1 MSIKKGRLRSSGLLA
16 TPVQFPPGTVISFAG
31 STAPEGWML
40 CDGAAISRTDYAGLF
55 AAIGTTHGVG
65 DGSTTFNLPNTL
77 GLVPR
82 GAGSQVIN
90 GRTKDGGSLGNKL
103 EDQAQKISGQFRGF
117 FDVGV
122 FSSTSSGSFSPS
134 QFTARF
140 PSSTSSGGADK
151 AIYMNFDSANSP
163 SARASSTDDGETRP
177 SSIAFN
183 FIIKV

>member
-1 MSIKKGRLRSSGLLA
+1 MARRKGRAVSETVGIA
-16 TPVQFPPGTVISFAG
+16 PVQFPPGTVISFAG

-65 DGSTTFNLPNTL
+65 DGSTTFNLPNAQ

-103 EDQAQKISGQFRGF
+103 EDQMQRITG
-117 FDVGV
+117 
-122 FSSTSSGSFSPS
+122 SSGINNRLTSQNADNSTGAITNIRTFGQNCASNDSATLVTGFSL
-134 QFTARF
+134 
-140 PSSTSSGGADK
+140 
-151 AIYMNFDSANSP
+151 DSANSP
-163 SARASSTDDGETRP
+163 SARASSTTDGETRP